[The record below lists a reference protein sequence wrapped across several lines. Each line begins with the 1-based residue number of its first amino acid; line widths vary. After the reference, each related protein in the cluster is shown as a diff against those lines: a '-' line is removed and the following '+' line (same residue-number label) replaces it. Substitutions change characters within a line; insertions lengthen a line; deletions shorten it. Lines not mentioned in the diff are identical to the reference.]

1 MRKGF
6 CFLVCLMVASVF
18 LCSNAS
24 EDPKIDNLRK
34 EAEEKYIELSK
45 QADAMVKQP
54 ITVPIP
60 PSTSVSCPS
69 EANSQSLSDFQEMFN
84 APEGPLCANMLEM
97 QRQLE
102 LLGAEPSY
110 EREIALMGRLGQ
122 KALSLIND
130 FGTEVEKVPAI
141 AMVAIQT
148 ASSIQLLGSD
158 EADVSGA
165 LMNATAAMYDK
176 AIDELFRLLV
186 EKHDYGTVQ
195 SILDAAQ
202 ASLLLSSASGVNT
215 EAILNRL
222 QEALHFELTVNY
234 YFEQTGNH
242 RWVEQAVLDVTSVFE
257 DGESGRIFGS
267 GSGNLLSFV
276 WDDSPETSVTAP
288 DFPVEA
294 VFEDFRP
301 CDSSVDL
308 LLTPFH
314 PLSETL
320 HSDDESMDW
329 PLLKISW
336 ETAFADNLQ
345 ESGLYQFSLALR
357 NLDATAVSETL
368 EYSVPNN
375 EVTMEI
381 LLVHKPQYWNKDA
394 EGPQ

>member
-24 EDPKIDNLRK
+24 EDAKIGNLRK
-34 EAEEKYIELSK
+34 EAEEKYMELSK
-45 QADAMVKQP
+45 QAAAMMKEP

-60 PSTSVSCPS
+60 PSISVSCPS
-69 EANSQSLSDFQEMFN
+69 EADSQNLSDFQEIFN
-84 APEGPLCANMLEM
+84 NPEGPLCANMLEV

-102 LLGAEPSY
+102 LLGAESSY

-122 KALSLIND
+122 KALTLIND
-130 FGTEVEKVPAI
+130 YGTEVEKVPAI
-141 AMVAIQT
+141 AMVALQT

-165 LMNATAAMYDK
+165 LMGAIAAMYEK
-176 AIDELFRLLV
+176 AIDELFELLV

-222 QEALHFELTVNY
+222 QKALHFELTVNY
-234 YFEQTGNH
+234 YYEQTGDH
-242 RWVEQAVLDVTSVFE
+242 RWIEQAVLDVSAVFE
-257 DGESGRIFGS
+257 GNESGRLS
-267 GSGNLLSFV
+267 GSGLGSLLSFV

-301 CDSSVDL
+301 CDSKVDM

-336 ETAFADNLQ
+336 ETTFADNLQ
-345 ESGLYQFSLALR
+345 EGGLYRFSLALR

-375 EVTMEI
+375 EVKMEI
-381 LLVHKPQYWNKDA
+381 LLVHKPQEWNKGA
-394 EGPQ
+394 EGQQ